1 MYIDGR
7 GERPAANPSLNFSLG
22 EAYVRPLPALL
33 LALWPG
39 TLIGQVPDP
48 PDPGPE
54 PATVLLDTLS
64 TADPR
69 EDTGEG
75 MRPYHEVI
83 PEDAES
89 DEGVFTVHKVDD
101 DFLFEI
107 PTGILP
113 REFLL
118 QTRIT
123 KAPTGTAYGGARE
136 SIATV
141 RWERRGERLLL
152 RLVGHEN
159 VAPDTLPIFEAVRTS
174 NFEPI
179 LFAFDVE
186 TMPPDSSA
194 VVIDVTDFF
203 AADTPVI
210 GLRPSRRESF
220 GVRSFVR
227 DRSFI
232 ESIRS
237 FPGNVEVR
245 RTVTFGAGDTPAQD
259 VGGALSFEL
268 GHSLLILPQE
278 PMAPRERDERVGYF
292 SVRQNDF
299 GSREQR
305 VAEREFI
312 RRWRLEPSDPAA
324 YLRSELVE
332 PVRPIVFHIDSATPA
347 EWRPYLKAGVED
359 WAEAFEEAGFKDA
372 IVARDAPTPE
382 EDPEYDAADARYSVI
397 RYLASEVENAMGP
410 SFFDP
415 RSGEILG
422 SHIQWHHNVLNLVRN
437 WYFVQTAA
445 ANPEAR
451 ATDFDPEVMGA
462 LLRYV
467 TAHEVGHALGLP
479 HNMKGHSA
487 VPVDSLRTRWVC
499 DNGTS
504 TSIMDYA
511 RFNYVAQPGDD
522 TCFIPRVGQYD
533 RWAIEWGY
541 RWFPETMKPDD
552 IRTILR
558 EWITE
563 RGEDPRYRF
572 GDPSASD
579 PGATSEA
586 LGNDPVR
593 ASELGVANLK
603 RILPNLLEWTYDP
616 GESYEQLRELYG
628 EVLEQWQRYVRHVT
642 LAVGGVEWTRRAQGQ
657 SGRPYSPVRRD
668 RQRAAMGYLDRH
680 VFRTPEWMIDPEI
693 LYRIEDSGIQ
703 DRIRRLQ
710 VDALGGLLSV
720 NRMKRLAEQ
729 TALSRAEAYSLR
741 EMLADLRRAV
751 WWELETG
758 APVGPFRRN
767 LQRGYLEE
775 VEELLRNEDA
785 LATDIAPLLR
795 GELSAIREAAEAV
808 ATEPSDPLSGLHV
821 EDVIARIGEIL
832 DPVE

>member
-1 MYIDGR
+1 M
-7 GERPAANPSLNFSLG
+7 
-22 EAYVRPLPALL
+22 RPLPALL
-33 LALWPG
+33 LALGPG
-39 TLIGQVPDP
+39 TLSGQVPDVP
-48 PDPGPE
+48 QPEPE

-64 TADPR
+64 TADPE
-69 EDTGEG
+69 EDDGEE
-75 MRPYHEVI
+75 MRAYHEVI

-89 DEGVFTVHKVDD
+89 DEGVFTVHRVDD
-101 DFLFEI
+101 DFFFEI

-113 REFLL
+113 RDFLL

-123 KAPTGTAYGGARE
+123 KAPTGTAYGGERE
-136 SIATV
+136 SMATV
-141 RWERRGERLLL
+141 RWERRGEQLLL
-152 RLVGHEN
+152 RLVGYRN
-159 VAPDTLPIFEAVRTS
+159 VAPDTLPIFEAVRAS

-186 TMPPDSSA
+186 TMPADSSA

-203 AADTPVI
+203 EADTPVI
-210 GLRPSRRESF
+210 GLRSGRRESF
-220 GVRSFVR
+220 GVRSYVR
-227 DRSFI
+227 DRSFV
-232 ESIRS
+232 ESMRS
-237 FPGNVEVR
+237 FPDNVEVR
-245 RTVTFGAGDTPAQD
+245 RTVTFGAGDTPVQD

-268 GHSLLILPQE
+268 GHSLLVLPEE

-292 SVRQNDF
+292 AVRQNDF

-324 YLRSELVE
+324 YLRGELVE
-332 PVRPIVFHIDSATPA
+332 PIRPIVFHIDPATPA
-347 EWRPYLKAGVED
+347 EWRPYLKAGIED
-359 WAEAFEEAGFKDA
+359 WIGAFEAAGFRDA

-382 EDPEYDAADARYSVI
+382 VDPEFDPADARYSVI
-397 RYLASEVENAMGP
+397 RYLASGIENAMGP

-445 ANPEAR
+445 ANPKAR
-451 ATDFDPEVMGA
+451 ATDFDPDVMGA

-499 DNGTS
+499 ENGTS
-504 TSIMDYA
+504 TSVMDYA

-522 TCFIPRVGQYD
+522 TCFIPRVGEYD

-541 RWFPETMKPDD
+541 RWFPETMEPNEV
-552 IRTILR
+552 RAILR
-558 EWITE
+558 EWIAE

-586 LGNDPVR
+586 LGDDPVR

-616 GESYEQLRELYG
+616 GESYEQLGELYS
-628 EVLEQWQRYVRHVT
+628 EVLEQWKRYVRHVT

-657 SGRPYSPVRRD
+657 SGRPYSPVTRH
-668 RQRAAMGYLDRH
+668 RQRAAMAYLDRH
-680 VFRTPEWMIDPEI
+680 VFQTPEWMIDTEI

-703 DRIRRLQ
+703 DRIRSLQ

-720 NRMKRLAEQ
+720 ERMKRLAEQ
-729 TALSRAEAYSLR
+729 AALGGAEAYSLR
-741 EMLADLRRAV
+741 EMFADLRRAI
-751 WWELETG
+751 WRELEAG
-758 APVGPFRRN
+758 APVDPFRRN
-767 LQRGYLEE
+767 LQRGYLDQ
-775 VEELLRNEDA
+775 VEELLESEAA
-785 LATDIAPLLR
+785 LATDIAPLVR
-795 GELSAIREAAEAV
+795 GELRAIREAAEGMR
-808 ATEPSDPLSGLHV
+808 TEASDPLTGLHV
-821 EDVIARIGEIL
+821 EDVIARIGKIL
-832 DPVE
+832 DPAQ